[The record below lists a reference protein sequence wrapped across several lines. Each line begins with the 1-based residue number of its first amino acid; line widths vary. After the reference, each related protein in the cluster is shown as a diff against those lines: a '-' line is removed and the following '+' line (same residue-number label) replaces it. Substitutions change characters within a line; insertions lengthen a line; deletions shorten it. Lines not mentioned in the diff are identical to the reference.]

1 MTAPKFYL
9 KNKEILEEIH
19 LSKITYCSFLNKE
32 TDSRPDVFIL
42 SKDDINQETIKQGK
56 INRAA
61 RLNKL
66 VKNSVPDPDSIPDT
80 DIVFRVSTWEHIPL
94 APPKAPKNPP
104 KKRNLTELFD
114 FEDDIEGPVEE
125 LAAPS
130 KKKHIRLNFPPFFH
144 YRVNE
149 FGVPYQVGKSH
160 WRGDFE
166 AGEFCKDHGK
176 ISERLARMFITMTE
190 RYSTRGNW
198 RSYTYVDEMRGA
210 GIIALVAGALAFD
223 ESKGSNPFSF
233 YTTCITNAFT
243 GYLLSERKNQNIR
256 DDILEMNGMNPSF
269 TRQYANSYN
278 FAGKH
283 GPVEI
288 IKFNQ
293 DGTINGQPIQESD
306 SVHGHSLGTEEQQS
320 GTQSGL

>member
-1 MTAPKFYL
+1 MTIPKFYL

-32 TDSRPDVFIL
+32 TDSRPDMYVA
-42 SKDDINQETIKQGK
+42 SKDDITPEAIQQGK
-56 INRAA
+56 LNRAA
-61 RLNKL
+61 RLNKIT
-66 VKNSVPDPDSIPDT
+66 KNSVPDPDVIPDT
-80 DIVFRVSTWEHIPL
+80 DIVFRVATWEHIPL
-94 APPKAPKNPP
+94 APPKPPKNPP
-104 KKRNLTELFD
+104 KKRDLTELFD
-114 FEDDIEGPVEE
+114 FEDGIEIEE
-125 LAAPS
+125 AVAAPQ
-130 KKKHIRLNFPPFFH
+130 KKHIRLNFPPFFH
-144 YRVNE
+144 YRVDAS
-149 FGVPYQVGKSH
+149 GVPYQVGKSH
-160 WRGDFE
+160 WRGSFDK
-166 AGEFCKDHGK
+166 GEFSKDQGR
-176 ISERLARMFITMTE
+176 ISERLARMFLTMVE

-198 RSYTYVDEMRGA
+198 RNYTYVDEMRGSA
-210 GIIALVAGALAFD
+210 VIALVGGALAFD

-243 GYLLSERKNQNIR
+243 GYLLTERKNQNIR

-288 IKFNQ
+288 IKYDISKDNE
-293 DGTINGQPIQESD
+293 QPIQESD
-306 SVHGHSLGTEEQQS
+306 LVHGHSLGTEEQQS

>member
-1 MTAPKFYL
+1 MTIPKFYL

-19 LSKITYCSFLNKE
+19 LSKVSYCSFLNNE
-32 TDSRPDVFIL
+32 TDSRPDAYLL
-42 SKDDINQETIKQGK
+42 SKDDINQDTIRQAKL
-56 INRAA
+56 NRAN
-61 RLNKL
+61 RLNKI
-66 VKNSVPDPDSIPDT
+66 KKDTIEDPESIADT
-80 DIVFRVSTWEHIPL
+80 DVVFRIATWEHIPL
-94 APPKAPKNPP
+94 ALPKAPKNPP

-114 FEDDIEGPVEE
+114 FDDLDGVVEE
-125 LAAPS
+125 PVAPPQ
-130 KKKHIRLNFPPFFH
+130 KKHVRLNFPPFHH

-149 FGVPYQVGKSH
+149 FGVPYLVGKSH
-160 WRGDFE
+160 WKGPLDG
-166 AGEFCKDHGK
+166 GEFGKDHGR
-176 ISERLARMFITMTE
+176 ISELLARMFITMTE

-210 GIIALVAGALAFD
+210 AIIALVGGALAFD

-243 GYLLSERKNQNIR
+243 GYLLTERKNQNIR

-288 IKFNQ
+288 IKYNQ
-293 DGTINGQPIQESD
+293 DGTIDEQPIQESD
-306 SVHGHSLGTEEQQS
+306 SIHGHSFWFTKQQP
-320 GTQSGL
+320 GA